1 VSLRKRHNTRR
12 NLERRPRM
20 SLVNLVNVDY
30 SVGGPLLLEQAVLA
44 IERNER
50 ICVVGRNGAGKST
63 LLKLIA
69 REIRPDDGEVR
80 VQDGVRIAKLTQEVP
95 NDVEGSVFD
104 VVAGALGHLGE
115 LLAEYHHLI
124 HHLDLPGNADT
135 LSRVQARIE
144 AEHGWDL
151 DRRVTQV
158 LTRLDLPD
166 ETEFATLSGGM
177 KRRVLLARALVLA
190 PDVLLLD
197 EPTNHL
203 DIEAIDWLEQ
213 FLLDFAG
220 SVVFV
225 THDRRFLR
233 ALATRIVEI
242 DRGQVT
248 SWPGDYD
255 NYLRRREER
264 LHAQAQANALFDKK
278 LAQEEVWIRQGIKA
292 RRTRNEGRVRE
303 LEAMRRER
311 AQRRELGGKAKL
323 QVGVAAASGR
333 RVIDVDG
340 IRFGYGGRVIVD
352 DLTTTIQRG
361 DRVGLIGANGS
372 GKTTLL
378 HLLLGQ
384 LAPQRG
390 EVRLGTNLEIA
401 YFDQHRVHL
410 RDDLSALD
418 NVSEGR
424 EYIEVNG
431 ARKHALGY
439 LQDFLFSPE
448 RARAPITA
456 LSGGE
461 RNRLLLAKL
470 FAKPSNLLVMDEPTN
485 DLDVET
491 LELLE
496 ELLANYAGTLLL
508 VSHDRDFLD
517 NVVTST
523 LALEGGGRVGEYVG
537 GYSDWLR
544 QRTGQGSNAVAVES
558 AGRTD
563 AKTNSPVAA
572 VVPAKR
578 KLSYKDSRELQEL
591 PARIETLEARIAA
604 LGAAMQAPDFYQQDS
619 ARIVA
624 CNNELSGLQ
633 LELDAAY
640 ARWAELDA

>member
-1 VSLRKRHNTRR
+1 
-12 NLERRPRM
+12 M
-20 SLVNLVNVDY
+20 SLVNFVNVDY
-30 SVGGPLLLEQAVLA
+30 SVGGPLLLEHVDLS

-50 ICVVGRNGAGKST
+50 VCIVGRNGAGKST

-69 REIRPDDGEVR
+69 GEIRPDDGELR
-80 VQDGVRIAKLTQEVP
+80 VQGGLRIARLAQEVP
-95 NDVEGSVFD
+95 HDLDGSVFE
-104 VVAGALGHLGE
+104 VVAGALGHLGAW
-115 LLAEYHHLI
+115 LAEFHRLT
-124 HHLDLPGNADT
+124 HHLDEPGAHEAMSAVQ
-135 LSRVQARIE
+135 SRID
-144 AEHGWDL
+144 AEHGWNL
-151 DRRVTQV
+151 DQRVTQV
-158 LTRLDLPD
+158 LARLDLPEEVD
-166 ETEFATLSGGM
+166 FSALSGGM
-177 KRRVLLARALVLA
+177 KRRVLLARALVLN

-203 DIEAIDWLEQ
+203 DIDAIAWLEQ
-213 FLLDFAG
+213 LLLDFSG
-220 SVVFV
+220 SVIFV

-248 SWPGDYD
+248 SWPGDYE

-264 LHAQAQANALFDKK
+264 LHAEAQASALFDKK

-292 RRTRNEGRVRE
+292 RRTRNEGRVRA
-303 LEAMRRER
+303 LETMRRER
-311 AQRRELGGKAKL
+311 AQRRELGPNAKL
-323 QVGVAAASGR
+323 QVGAEASSGR
-333 RVIDVDG
+333 RVIDVDN
-340 IRFGYGGRVIVD
+340 IRFAFGERVIVD
-352 DLTTTIQRG
+352 GLTTTVQRG
-361 DRVGLIGANGS
+361 DRIGLIGANGS

-378 HLLLGQ
+378 KLLLGE
-384 LAPQRG
+384 LAPQAG

-401 YFDQHRVHL
+401 YFDQHRAHL

-418 NVSEGR
+418 NVSEGA
-424 EYIEVNG
+424 EFIQING

-496 ELLANYAGTLLL
+496 DLLASYAGTLLL
-508 VSHDRDFLD
+508 VSHDREFLD

-523 LALEGGGRVGEYVG
+523 LALEGDGRVGEYVG

-544 QRTGQGSNAVAVES
+544 QSAAAAAARKPERAATPAVS
-558 AGRTD
+558 
-563 AKTNSPVAA
+563 SPQPPA
-572 VVPAKR
+572 PAKR
-578 KLSYKDSRELQEL
+578 KLNYKDARELDAL
-591 PARIETLEARIAA
+591 PQKIETLETRIAE
-604 LGAAMQAPDFYQQDS
+604 LGATMQEPTFYQQDS
-619 ARIVA
+619 AHIVA
-624 CNNELSGLQ
+624 LNNELAALQ
-633 LELDAAY
+633 VELDAAY
-640 ARWAELDA
+640 ARWQELDAG

>member
-1 VSLRKRHNTRR
+1 
-12 NLERRPRM
+12 M

-30 SVGGPLLLEQAVLA
+30 SVGGPLLLDHVDLA

-63 LLKLIA
+63 LLRLIA
-69 REIRPDDGEVR
+69 GELRPDDGELRVQGGVR
-80 VQDGVRIAKLTQEVP
+80 VAKLAQEVP
-95 NDVEGSVFD
+95 HDIAGSVFD
-104 VVAGALGHLGE
+104 VVAGALGHLGA
-115 LLAEYHHLI
+115 LLAEFHHLS
-124 HHLDLPGNADT
+124 HHLDVAGNTDA
-135 LSRVQARIE
+135 LARVQARIE

-151 DRRVTQV
+151 DRRVAKV
-158 LTRLDLPD
+158 LERVELP
-166 ETEFATLSGGM
+166 EEAEFSALSGGM
-177 KRRVLLARALVLA
+177 KRRVLLARALVLD

-203 DIEAIDWLEQ
+203 DIDAIAWLERL
-213 FLLDFAG
+213 LLDFGG

-242 DRGQVT
+242 DRGRLT

-264 LHAQAQANALFDKK
+264 LHAEAQANALFDRK

-292 RRTRNEGRVRE
+292 RRTRNEGRVRA
-303 LEAMRRER
+303 LVAMRRER
-311 AQRRELGGKAKL
+311 AQRRDVGGTAKL
-323 QVGVAAASGR
+323 QVGGAAASGR
-333 RVIDVDG
+333 RVIEAKDVSFAWDGRTIVDG
-340 IRFGYGGRVIVD
+340 FS
-352 DLTTTIQRG
+352 TTILRG

-378 HLLLGQ
+378 KLLLGE

-401 YFDQHRVHL
+401 YFDQHRAHL
-410 RDDLSALD
+410 REDLSALD

-424 EYIEVNG
+424 EYIEIDG
-431 ARKHALGY
+431 SRKHALGY
-439 LQDFLFSPE
+439 LQDFLFSPD

-496 ELLANYAGTLLL
+496 ELLAGYPGTLLL
-508 VSHDRDFLD
+508 VSHDRDFID

-523 LALEGGGRVGEYVG
+523 LVLEGGGRVGEYVG

-544 QRTGQGSNAVAVES
+544 QAPQEKAAEAVSRDRS
-558 AGRTD
+558 AGRTGD
-563 AKTNSPVAA
+563 SIANAPPSAFPP
-572 VVPAKR
+572 PAKR
-578 KLSYKDSRELQEL
+578 KLSYKESRELDEL

-604 LGAAMQAPDFYQQDS
+604 IGEAMQETDFYQQDS

-624 CNNELSGLQ
+624 ANDELAALQ
-633 LELDAAY
+633 GELDAAY